1 MSPKP
6 LKLTETPHWKEET
19 LILNVKTIPPLKE
32 TFLTIRTRGPG
43 AQQIAPHLRFADLL
57 LLFFPTKTSL
67 ALRYSA
73 NNRLQII
80 TSDEET
86 KINIEKREILTS

>member
-6 LKLTETPHWKEET
+6 LKLTEAPHWDGET
-19 LILNVKTIPPLKE
+19 LILDVKTIPPLRE
-32 TFLTIRTRGPG
+32 TFLTIRTCGPG
-43 AQQIAPHLRFADLL
+43 AQQIAPHLQFADLL
-57 LLFFPTKTSL
+57 LLFFPTNTSL

-73 NNRLQII
+73 NNRLYII

-86 KINIEKREILTS
+86 KINIEKREILTT

>member
-6 LKLTETPHWKEET
+6 LKLTEAPHWDGET
-19 LILNVKTIPPLKE
+19 LILDVKTIPPLRE
-32 TFLTIRTRGPG
+32 TFLTIRTCGPG
-43 AQQIAPHLRFADLL
+43 AQQIAPHLQFADLL

-67 ALRYSA
+67 ALRYSV
-73 NNRLQII
+73 NNKLYII

-86 KINIEKREILTS
+86 KINIEKREILTT